1 MHIRYMTPVEKA
13 LAAVK
18 KQELQMARAAQRK
31 KSHDWKVALKEKIP
45 QRVYVGLQNAFC
57 KAFSIV
63 FKQGKGVIEKTYH
76 KEELQAVHK
85 VRDRAVQEGGR
96 KELRQLE
103 RRAKSAGSMNM
114 AATTVEGMALG
125 VLGIGMPDIVL
136 FLGTLLRGIYETAL
150 SYGFDHDSQQEQL
163 LILKMMC
170 TALST
175 GENWSAGDAEV
186 EQMLEYESVEVTEAE
201 FDRQIKRTA
210 QVFAMDM
217 LLLKFVQ
224 GLPVVGIVGGAANP
238 VYYRK
243 VMRYVEV
250 KYRKRYLCRQR
261 GTG

>member
-1 MHIRYMTPVEKA
+1 M
-13 LAAVK
+13 
-18 KQELQMARAAQRK
+18 
-31 KSHDWKVALKEKIP
+31 
-45 QRVYVGLQNAFC
+45 
-57 KAFSIV
+57 
-63 FKQGKGVIEKTYH
+63 
-76 KEELQAVHK
+76 
-85 VRDRAVQEGGR
+85 
-96 KELRQLE
+96 
-103 RRAKSAGSMNM
+103 
-114 AATTVEGMALG
+114 
-125 VLGIGMPDIVL
+125 
-136 FLGTLLRGIYETAL
+136 
-150 SYGFDHDSQQEQL
+150 